1 MGRAVTGSI
10 RKINIDGI
18 PFEVAADT
26 NINETGS
33 EYENSLVKTSG
44 RNFRKMMGRAELRE
58 NVVLITDADARES
71 LRELADRVGD
81 AYPLSYETADGSTY
95 RADGWIDFENRET
108 EESRSTIKFL
118 PQTSWDLFA

>member
-81 AYPLSYETADGSTY
+81 AYPLSYETADGATY